1 LLALMITTDRT
12 MELNPS
18 KILATFITRVSLKR
32 IRKRDKKLVFLDSF
46 DFSRKGK
53 SKENAFDD
61 EDDD

>member
-1 LLALMITTDRT
+1 

-46 DFSRKGK
+46 DFSRKGNN
-53 SKENAFDD
+53 KENECDD
-61 EDDD
+61 

>member
-1 LLALMITTDRT
+1 

-32 IRKRDKKLVFLDSF
+32 IRKRDKKLVYLDSF

-53 SKENAFDD
+53 NRENEFDD
-61 EDDD
+61 